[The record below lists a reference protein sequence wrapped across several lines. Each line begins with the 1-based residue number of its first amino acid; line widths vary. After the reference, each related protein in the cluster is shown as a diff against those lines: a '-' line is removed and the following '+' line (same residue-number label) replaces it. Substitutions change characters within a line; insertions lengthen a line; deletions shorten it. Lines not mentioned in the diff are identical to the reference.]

1 MAWTK
6 EQNEIFSAV
15 ADGESNLAID
25 AAAGSGKTTTAVEAA
40 KLCYGTVGFAAFGK
54 AIATS
59 LQGKLPVGASA
70 GTLHSIGC
78 RMMMRRFGSKVEP
91 YKARNLLRV
100 LRPEWHFESKRSGSL
115 LLIDKW
121 APVLDLVTVA
131 KQQGLRPSSPEMFG
145 EALRQGVDLVGDDAT
160 LGAIWEGA
168 EALYEESMITTGIID
183 YDDMIAGPRRH
194 GLLGKPSFD
203 TVIIDEAQDLNPA
216 QQFLASALGR
226 RKIVVGD
233 PRQAIMG
240 FAGADSDSFP
250 RMASAF
256 EATVLPLSTCWRCPT
271 GHIREAS
278 KLVPRIVAAPSA
290 VEGTIGEMDESQLV
304 RRAQPGHMVICR
316 NNAPLVRL
324 AYRFLKAGRPAAVL
338 GRAIGQGILILIR
351 KLRPKTLPD
360 LAYKL
365 DAWKATQVEL
375 IVERKHGDKAAIQAV
390 EDKCECILTLVEASR
405 DLDQVKAAAER
416 LFADSGLEGKVVL
429 SSIHKSKGLE
439 ADTVW
444 FYEPGLCPAG
454 PDFQELNLLYV
465 ALTRS
470 KSSLFFVDSAVQR
483 RSQFSEWVS
492 KVAEG
497 ASRRSLTNL
506 GDKR

>member
-1 MAWTK
+1 M
-6 EQNEIFSAV
+6 
-15 ADGESNLAID
+15 
-25 AAAGSGKTTTAVEAA
+25 
-40 KLCYGTVGFAAFGK
+40 
-54 AIATS
+54 
-59 LQGKLPVGASA
+59 
-70 GTLHSIGC
+70 
-78 RMMMRRFGSKVEP
+78 
-91 YKARNLLRV
+91 
-100 LRPEWHFESKRSGSL
+100 
-115 LLIDKW
+115 
-121 APVLDLVTVA
+121 
-131 KQQGLRPSSPEMFG
+131 
-145 EALRQGVDLVGDDAT
+145 
-160 LGAIWEGA
+160 
-168 EALYEESMITTGIID
+168 
-183 YDDMIAGPRRH
+183 
-194 GLLGKPSFD
+194 
-203 TVIIDEAQDLNPA
+203 
-216 QQFLASALGR
+216 
-226 RKIVVGD
+226 
-233 PRQAIMG
+233 
-240 FAGADSDSFP
+240 
-250 RMASAF
+250 
-256 EATVLPLSTCWRCPT
+256 
-271 GHIREAS
+271 
-278 KLVPRIVAAPSA
+278 PRIVAAPSA
-290 VEGTIGEMDESQLV
+290 VEGTIGEVDENQLV
-304 RRAQPGHMVICR
+304 RRAQPGQMVICR

-351 KLRPKTLPD
+351 KLRAKTLPD

-365 DAWKATQVEL
+365 DAWKATQIEL
-375 IVERKHGDKAAIQAV
+375 IVERKHGDKAAVQAV

-470 KSSLFFVDSAVQR
+470 KSELFFVDSAVQR

-492 KVAEG
+492 RVAEG